1 MEFVL
6 ENVNKLDFSQPLS
19 LRTIRLRTRV
29 DGKMISKRLM
39 LAALHKSDKYRNVSP
54 LEVGN
59 GKHRLNVWTRV

>member
-6 ENVNKLDFSQPLS
+6 ENVSKLDFSQPLS

-29 DGKMISKRLM
+29 DGKMINKRLM
-39 LAALHKSDKYRNVSP
+39 LATLHKSDKYRNVKP

>member
-29 DGKMISKRLM
+29 DGKMINKRLM
-39 LAALHKSDKYRNVSP
+39 LATLHKSGKYRNVKP

>member
-29 DGKMISKRLM
+29 DGKMINKRLM
-39 LAALHKSDKYRNVSP
+39 LATLHKSDKYRNVKP